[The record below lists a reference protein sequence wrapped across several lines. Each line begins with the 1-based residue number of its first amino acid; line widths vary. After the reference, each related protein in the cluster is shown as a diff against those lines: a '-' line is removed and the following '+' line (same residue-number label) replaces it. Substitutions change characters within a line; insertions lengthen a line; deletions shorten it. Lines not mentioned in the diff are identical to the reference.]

1 MSEINK
7 LNVSILLN
15 ELKRANKE
23 METVI
28 NTINQI
34 SSQANLLALNSA
46 IEAARAGEA
55 GRGFSVVADE
65 IKRFADQS
73 LQTNRMSKELIA
85 NIQQKANEVIAVRTV
100 DVAFDT
106 IDKIDRNLFERNC
119 DVQAWATFDA
129 VIEALKEPE
138 DKNKIDS
145 AISFIKNIIEIY
157 EVYYDLIIADMDGKI
172 IASGSNPSII
182 GGDIAHRDWFTETVK
197 NNSVFVND
205 MHYSQLAKNYVM
217 NYSAPVRD
225 ENGKVIGVFSTR
237 FNWNYI
243 YDIIDS
249 VKVDDTTELFLINKD
264 GIVIGSK
271 SRNGIL
277 EKDLSQLQAVKKIKS
292 GDNQGYVIEKQ
303 GRKETIYAYCKTKG
317 YNAYK
322 GMGWSVIVGENLE

>member
-1 MSEINK
+1 MRDENN
-7 LNVSILLN
+7 LNVSLLLN

-73 LQTNRMSKELIA
+73 LATNKSSKTLIT
-85 NIQQKANEVIAVRTV
+85 NIQEKANQVIAVRTV

-129 VIEALKEPE
+129 VIQALKEP
-138 DKNKIDS
+138 DNQFKLNQANI
-145 AISFIKNIIEIY
+145 FLKNIIDIY
-157 EVYYDLIIADMDGKI
+157 EVYTDLIIADMDGKI
-172 IASGSNPSII
+172 LASGSNPSIV
-182 GGDIAHRDWFTETVK
+182 GGDISHRDWFTETIK
-197 NNSVFVND
+197 INGVFVND
-205 MHYSQLAKNYVM
+205 MHYSQLAKGFVM
-217 NYSAPVRD
+217 NYSAPVKD
-225 ENGKVIGVFSTR
+225 ENNNIIGVFSTR
-237 FNWNYI
+237 FNWDFI

-249 VKVDDTTELFLINKD
+249 VKIDETTELYLINKE
-264 GIVIGSK
+264 GVVIGS
-271 SRNGIL
+271 RDRAGIL
-277 EKDLSQLQAVKKIKS
+277 EKDISYLQAVRRIKA
-292 GDNQGYVIEKQ
+292 GENRGYVIEKQ
-303 GRKETIYAYCKTKG
+303 GRKEIIYAYCKTKG

-322 GMGWSVIVGENLE
+322 GMEWSVIVGEILE

>member
-1 MSEINK
+1 MNNVNN
-7 LNVSILLN
+7 LNVSLLLN

-46 IEAARAGEA
+46 I
-55 GRGFSVVADE
+55 
-65 IKRFADQS
+65 
-73 LQTNRMSKELIA
+73 
-85 NIQQKANEVIAVRTV
+85 EVIAVRTV

-138 DKNKIDS
+138 DKKKIET
-145 AISFIKNIIEIY
+145 AISFIKNIIDIY

-197 NNSVFVND
+197 SNNVFVND

-225 ENGKVIGVFSTR
+225 NEGKVIGVFSTR

-271 SRNGIL
+271 SRAGIL
-277 EKDLSQLQAVKKIKS
+277 ERDLSHLQAVKRIK
-292 GDNQGYVIEKQ
+292 GGENQGYVIEKQ

-322 GMGWSVIVGENLE
+322 GMGWSVVVGEILE

>member
-1 MSEINK
+1 MSNVNN
-7 LNVSILLN
+7 LNVSLLLN

-73 LQTNRMSKELIA
+73 LQTNRMSKELIT

-138 DKNKIDS
+138 DKKKIEA
-145 AISFIKNIIEIY
+145 AISFIKN
-157 EVYYDLIIADMDGKI
+157 
-172 IASGSNPSII
+172 
-182 GGDIAHRDWFTETVK
+182 
-197 NNSVFVND
+197 
-205 MHYSQLAKNYVM
+205 
-217 NYSAPVRD
+217 
-225 ENGKVIGVFSTR
+225 
-237 FNWNYI
+237 
-243 YDIIDS
+243 IIDS

-271 SRNGIL
+271 SRAGIL
-277 EKDLSQLQAVKKIKS
+277 ERDLSHLQAVKRIK
-292 GDNQGYVIEKQ
+292 GGENQGYVIEKQ

-322 GMGWSVIVGENLE
+322 GMGWSVVVGEILE